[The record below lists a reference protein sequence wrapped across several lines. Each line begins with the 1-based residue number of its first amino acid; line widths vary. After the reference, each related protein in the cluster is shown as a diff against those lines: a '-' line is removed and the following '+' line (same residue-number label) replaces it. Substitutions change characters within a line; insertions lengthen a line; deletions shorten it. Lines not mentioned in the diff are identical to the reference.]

1 MTIAE
6 QYVQNLLKT
15 DNKKSKKGVGHNVR
29 PSLADK
35 EEPQDELVEALM
47 GEKKVEDASPDNMTL
62 EEHDRRHHPEGY
74 KEGDTCKFRE
84 KVATVTETDKA
95 DNLDKDKAITVS
107 SIEKEEPVK
116 ALSPEEEMDAAY
128 LNAIENG
135 DMKTADKLVREA
147 AKQAGYD
154 IQAYHG
160 TNTGAFTVFDK
171 NRANVESDMG
181 AGFYLTSNE
190 DDVTQN
196 YEGGGPDFDN
206 KIARLAERIQS
217 EEDIEDYDEAKEIA
231 EKRLMGENGGAHLIT
246 GYVKMDNPAHVN
258 GTTLFAD
265 ILDDISEEDYDDED
279 DYYQAQEDAIAE
291 SLNDIQETLDEL
303 GYYNIEEVMP
313 ILNDAVYNGGIS
325 IPDLKEQI
333 NNLYIEDDEG
343 NQAGN
348 EVLRAIIESL
358 GYDGIIDDTVSEK
371 FKNMGLDEDTT
382 HYIVFNPNQI
392 KSAETITRDEDGNVI
407 PLSKRFK
414 EEEDDIR
421 YSKEFGEGFWEDTY
435 GEGKKSYSERYKG
448 ANKEEIAEKAQETY
462 KETFTKGGKY
472 KSPWKDG
479 KLSKELMD
487 KVSSLGSGW
496 NAKDREEAE
505 AAAKVLE
512 NVLPGVKVTFSEKP
526 FAGEADTRKSI
537 SGIGEKEDAA
547 YLEAVNKGDMDT
559 AMKMVREA
567 AAKAMPDT
575 KVVGEDGLPLVVYHG
590 GTFGFDR
597 NTIAN
602 GLVHFGTLQAAADR
616 FTDIGQL
623 GAVEREDG
631 WHLTDSFDNTE
642 SKEVYPSREAAMMS
656 RLKDSVKGYFLNIR
670 NPAQTED
677 RISDPEFDEEN
688 GIDSLIAQEKHEGYD
703 GNIYLNNV
711 EDAGSTSW
719 VAYSP
724 NQIKSADPVTYN
736 DEGEVIPLSERF
748 NSDSNDIRYFKDSAN
763 KVVGEYDRKTG
774 TITLY
779 PRAKVKDVVHEY
791 AHGIWQFAEQEAK
804 AGRKGLLDNLKK
816 VAKAAPEGVKKAI
829 GKAYADQG
837 PGVIMEECFTH
848 ELANKSEQNQEFAKA
863 IKTASG
869 KVWYRKAWGA
879 IKNTWKGFTQ
889 KLGIGNKVDTSKL
902 DSMSPAETA
911 QYILSQMAQ
920 GKQFGDINPTPDG
933 SGKRKSISGIYT
945 GSSADYDKP
954 SLLKV
959 GTGDGGQIYGWGLYG
974 SNERGEAETYA
985 DMEVGKYEYSYQK
998 NGKIINEKDD
1008 TIESKAVGAL
1018 KLWGDVET
1026 AIEELK
1032 GIPNSEAI
1040 IKELK
1045 EHGSEY
1051 QEYNPQKHIYEQT
1064 FFTNRPEGDESHLL
1078 KWYSSERPRT
1088 LLKTIRSN
1096 LTEEQAN
1103 TFNKMYN
1110 KAYRSGPG
1118 GSAQAV
1124 FNQDIYEM
1132 LTDIL
1137 GSPKEATEFLRDKC
1151 DIDGIKYPVNSYS
1164 GPIRDGDKEGWNYVS
1179 FRDDNIRVDHKW
1191 EDGEQKY

>member
-6 QYVQNLLKT
+6 QYVQNLLKR

-35 EEPQDELVEALM
+35 EEPQDELVDALM

-74 KEGDTCKFRE
+74 KEGDTCKFRD
-84 KVATVTETDKA
+84 KVATVTEEDKVDDLNVNRGSSA
-95 DNLDKDKAITVS
+95 KQDGTEHDSEQTETNITKEEESPKTEV
-107 SIEKEEPVK
+107 EKPTNMQQEPVK

-279 DYYQAQEDAIAE
+279 DYYQAQEDAMAE
-291 SLNDIQETLDEL
+291 SLNNIQETLDEL

-313 ILNDAVYNGGIS
+313 ILNEAVYNGGIS

-392 KSAETITRDEDGNVI
+392 KSAETITRDEDGNVV

-487 KVSSLGSGW
+487 KVRRPGSGW
-496 NAKDREEAE
+496 DAKDREEAE

-526 FAGEADTRKSI
+526 FASESDTRKSI
-537 SGIGEKEDAA
+537 SGIGEKEDTA
-547 YLEAVNKGDMDT
+547 YLEAVNKGDMET
-559 AMKMVREA
+559 AQRMVQEA
-567 AAKAMPDT
+567 AAKLGYDT
-575 KVVGEDGLPLVVYHG
+575 LVWHYGSLGRDDGG
-590 GTFGFDR
+590 SSD
-597 NTIAN
+597 AN
-602 GLVHFGTLQAAADR
+602 LFIPYSPTHFGTRKA
-616 FTDIGQL
+616 
-623 GAVEREDG
+623 AVERMIDNFNEDGTGKYGIHIFQEDDG
-631 WHLTDSFDNTE
+631 WHWDFVYYGQDRTPFKSEAFATKEEAEDAASEQSLKPYYLRASDIAETTEKDDPYGDN
-642 SKEVYPSREAAMMS
+642 Y
-656 RLKDSVKGYFLNIR
+656 KGGKVIKYR
-670 NPAQTED
+670 NA
-677 RISDPEFDEEN
+677 
-688 GIDSLIAQEKHEGYD
+688 
-703 GNIYLNNV
+703 V
-711 EDAGSTSW
+711 EDKGS
-719 VAYSP
+719 YSYKVYNP
-724 NQIKSADPVTYN
+724 SSVKSADPVTYN
-736 DEGEVIPLSERF
+736 DEGEIIPLSERF

-774 TITLY
+774 NITLY
-779 PRAKVKDVVHEY
+779 PGAKVKDVVHEY

-804 AGRKGLLDNLKK
+804 SGRKGLLDNLKK

-889 KLGIGNKVDTSKL
+889 KLGIGNKADTSKL

-920 GKQFGDINPTPDG
+920 GKQFGNINRDG
-933 SGKRKSISGIYT
+933 EEKGSKTRKSISGIYS
-945 GSSADYDKP
+945 GSIGDYANE
-954 SLLKV
+954 SRQG
-959 GTGDGGQIYGWGLYG
+959 GTGDGPSLHYVGKGEGTQVYGHGLYG
-974 SNERGEAETYA
+974 TTLKNDAEYYAAKAQANYVPGRG
-985 DMEVGKYEYSYQK
+985 DGKQR
-998 NGKIINEKDD
+998 
-1008 TIESKAVGAL
+1008 V
-1018 KLWGDVET
+1018 
-1026 AIEELK
+1026 
-1032 GIPNSEAI
+1032 
-1040 IKELK
+1040 
-1045 EHGSEY
+1045 
-1051 QEYNPQKHIYEQT
+1051 YEQT
-1064 FFTNRPEGDESHLL
+1064 FFTNRPEGDESHILS
-1078 KWYSSERPRT
+1078 WYEPVSEENKKRIDDALIAVSGNPMDWT
-1088 LLKTIRSN
+1088 GVETGGDLYGKLATFASP
-1096 LTEEQAN
+1096 EEA
-1103 TFNKMYN
+1103 
-1110 KAYRSGPG
+1110 S
-1118 GSAQAV
+1118 
-1124 FNQDIYEM
+1124 
-1132 LTDIL
+1132 
-1137 GSPKEATEFLRDKC
+1137 EFLAHNA
-1151 DIDGIKYPVNSYS
+1151 DIDGVKYPAEDHRGRQTGNA
-1164 GPIRDGDKEGWNYVS
+1164 EGWNYVS